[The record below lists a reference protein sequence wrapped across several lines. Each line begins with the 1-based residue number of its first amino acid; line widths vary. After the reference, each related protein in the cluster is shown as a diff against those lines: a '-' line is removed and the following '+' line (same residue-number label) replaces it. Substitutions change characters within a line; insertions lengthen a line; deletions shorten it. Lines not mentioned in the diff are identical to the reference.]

1 MGKPAVIKLI
11 TENSRTH
18 GVHEGV
24 EDNARTVYCTVR
36 SVGRSEF
43 YNALN
48 AGIKPEYVFILALED
63 DYQDERMLDFQGK
76 RYRIVRTYAPEDGG
90 IELTAE
96 RSDVNGET
104 DDEDDAG
111 DADADAG

>member
-1 MGKPAVIKLI
+1 MGKPAVIGLV
-11 TENSRTH
+11 TENSRMH
-18 GVHEGV
+18 GVHESV
-24 EDNARTVYCTVR
+24 TEDVRPVYCTVR
-36 SVGRSEF
+36 SVGRSEY

-63 DYQDERMLDFQGK
+63 DYKDERLLDYQGK
-76 RYRIVRTYAPEDGG
+76 RYRVVRTYAPEDGG

-111 DADADAG
+111 DADANAG

>member
-1 MGKPAVIKLI
+1 MGKPAVIGLV
-11 TENSRTH
+11 TEISRTH
-18 GVHEGV
+18 GVHESV
-24 EDNARTVYCTVR
+24 TDDIRTVYCTVR

-48 AGIKPEYVFILALED
+48 AGIKPEYVFIIALAED
-63 DYQDERMLDFQGK
+63 YKGERLLDYKGK
-76 RYRIVRTYAPEDGG
+76 RYRIVRAYEPEDGG

-111 DADADAG
+111 DNSDAG